1 MADQL
6 GSMAAPCILPV
17 DPDTPLSEIISVAP
31 PAEPCGVWIGGAG
44 AREPMARLGAIPA
57 GGSLLVRSDLGAL
70 LRTVKVVV
78 VSFEG
83 RLAAMPST
91 VLSLARMLEIVT
103 DGPRLVVSLAEG
115 GPEGALADMHAGG
128 RRVTASRVRYAG
140 VDVRPGRPLG

>member
-1 MADQL
+1 
-6 GSMAAPCILPV
+6 MAAPCILPI
-17 DPDTPLSEIISVAP
+17 DPATPLSEIIRVAP
-31 PAEPCGVWIGGAG
+31 PAEPCGVWIAGPG
-44 AREPMARLGAIPA
+44 AREPMARLGAVPA

-70 LRTVKVVV
+70 LRSVRVVV

-103 DGPRLVVSLAEG
+103 DGPRLVVPLRER
-115 GPEGALADMHAGG
+115 GPEEVLVETRAGG
-128 RRVTASRVRYAG
+128 RRVAASRIRYAG